1 MKAAARRAT
10 HAAKTPAW
18 TKVRQARNVF
28 RVDVPMRPGDPSWS
42 HRVLVQSDQ
51 HYDSPH
57 CDRPMLLRH
66 LQEAADSGCSVL
78 ALGDF
83 FDAMQG
89 RHDKRG
95 NKSSVLEEFSRDDY
109 FDSLCDSAAEFL
121 APFAGAF
128 VFLGVGN
135 HEDSVLKRNEVDLTN
150 RLARALQERAG
161 VPVYNGGFSG
171 WAVYRFVPP
180 KDSGLKAQSV
190 KVHYDHGYGGG
201 GAVTK
206 DVIQHQR
213 RQVYLPDADVVVSGH
228 THDCWVME
236 SARLRLLE
244 DGRVV
249 QSPLTHLKCPTY
261 KDDYGDGFSGWH
273 ATRGG
278 PPKPKGAW
286 WLTFSWCSRQRAV
299 VWEAARAR

>member
-10 HAAKTPAW
+10 PAAKTPAW

-28 RVDVPMRPGDPSWS
+28 RVDAPMRPDKSWS

-51 HYDSPH
+51 HFDSDH
-57 CDRPMLLRH
+57 CDREMLLRH
-66 LQEAADSGCSVL
+66 LREASESGCSVL
-78 ALGDF
+78 SLGDF

-95 NKSSVLEEFSRDDY
+95 SKSAVMGEFNRDDY
-109 FDSLCDSAAEFL
+109 FDALCESAADFL

-150 RLARALQERAG
+150 RLARRLQEVAG
-161 VPVYNGGFSG
+161 VPVHNGGFSG
-171 WAVYRFVPP
+171 WVVYRFVPP
-180 KDSGLKAQSV
+180 KDAGLKAQAV

-286 WLTFSWCSRQRAV
+286 WLTFSWCPRQRAV
-299 VWEAARAR
+299 VWEASRAR